1 MIEQFSIENVLGNEK
16 FSFVADTNII
26 WKDLIDHEWLDWIQ
40 YLQSYIK
47 MVNDS
52 KNILYAIYSKYEVW
66 WK

>member
-16 FSFVADTNII
+16 FSFVADINII
-26 WKDLIDHEWLDWIQ
+26 WKDLIDHEWLDWIE
-40 YLQSYIK
+40 YNIE

-52 KNILYAIYSKYEVW
+52 KNILYAIYFKYEVW